1 LIVSLILHPT
11 FVLNNGARFNTGYE
25 HVHLFVN
32 NFSSPFKSHFMGR
45 VKKGILGGFSG
56 KVGTVVGGKW
66 RGKEF
71 MRSLPTRS
79 KNSKKSMLLLQA
91 QAKFA
96 LATQFA
102 QGMKDL
108 LDLGFSKYAKG
119 KTGLNSAVAF
129 ILKNAITG
137 TYPDYQIVY
146 DQLLV
151 SRGSLLNAFDGKA
164 AAGAQE
170 TIQFTWTNNAGPANA
185 KATDQVL
192 LAAYCPA
199 FKCSVYKIGAARN
212 AGTDTLF
219 MPGFSGQL
227 VHTWMSFIS
236 ADQSDIASSVYRG
249 EITIV

>member
-1 LIVSLILHPT
+1 
-11 FVLNNGARFNTGYE
+11 
-25 HVHLFVN
+25 
-32 NFSSPFKSHFMGR
+32 MGQ

-79 KNSKKSMLLLQA
+79 KNSKKTTPQLQA

-96 LATQFA
+96 LVTQFA

-108 LDLGFSKYAKG
+108 LDLGYSKYAKG
-119 KTGLNSAVAF
+119 KTGVNNGVAF

-137 TYPDYQIVY
+137 TYPDYQIAY
-146 DQLLV
+146 DQVLV
-151 SRGSLLNAFDGKA
+151 SRGSLLNAFSGKA

-185 KATDQVL
+185 KETDQVL
-192 LAAYCPA
+192 LVAYCPA
-199 FKCSVYKIGAARN
+199 YKCTVYKIGAARSV
-212 AGTDTLF
+212 GTDTLF
-219 MPGFSGQL
+219 MPGFSGKL

-236 ADQSDIASSVYRG
+236 ADQSDIASSIYLG
-249 EITIV
+249 EIAIV